1 MLTFVFG
8 QSQLDG
14 AGAVVSTYRLQ
25 NEFYGL
31 PSNDELL
38 FERAVKEVIHELGHA
53 FGLVHCPDYLCV
65 MSAATYVEDVDLKQA
80 ELCRECRTQL
90 LEPRRS
96 EAGAGYRQT

>member
-1 MLTFVFG
+1 
-8 QSQLDG
+8 
-14 AGAVVSTYRLQ
+14 
-25 NEFYGL
+25 
-31 PSNDELL
+31 
-38 FERAVKEVIHELGHA
+38 
-53 FGLVHCPDYLCV
+53 